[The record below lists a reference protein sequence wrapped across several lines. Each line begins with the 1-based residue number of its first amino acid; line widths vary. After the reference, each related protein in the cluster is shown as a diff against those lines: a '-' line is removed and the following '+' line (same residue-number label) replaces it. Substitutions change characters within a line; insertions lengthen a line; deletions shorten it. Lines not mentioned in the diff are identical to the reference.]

1 MSPSLFLTSNFVCE
15 KFSMHPAS
23 QSWPMESKPEV
34 FMLGDKCSE
43 QASGGSEGMLR
54 YRIRV
59 DGIRSPLGR
68 TTVTGE
74 VSIFEF
80 SFFVPA

>member
-1 MSPSLFLTSNFVCE
+1 
-15 KFSMHPAS
+15 
-23 QSWPMESKPEV
+23 MESRPDV
-34 FMLGDKCSE
+34 FMLGNKCCE

-59 DGIRSPLGR
+59 DVIRSPLGR

-74 VSIFEF
+74 VSIFELS
-80 SFFVPA
+80 SFVSA